1 MIVVH
6 HLNNSRSQ
14 RILWLLEEL
23 ALPYEIRRYQRQ
35 ATMLAPETLKK
46 VHPLGKAPVITDGDR
61 VIAESGAILEYLAE
75 RYDRQ
80 HLLSPQNEEAKLES
94 RYWLHYA
101 EGSLM
106 PLVVM
111 RLIFSRMGKPPVP
124 WLLRPVG
131 AAFGNGVRKGF
142 IDKQLATHRQFIEQ
156 HLAHRAWFAGEQL
169 SLADIQMS
177 FPIQGLA
184 ARGGLKEMPATQ
196 AWLDKVTRRP
206 AWQRAIQQGGELDLT
221 GSDN

>member
-23 ALPYEIRRYQRQ
+23 ELPYEIKRYQRQ
-35 ATMLAPETLKK
+35 TSMLAPPELKK

-61 VIAESGAILEYLAE
+61 VVAESGAILEYLVG
-75 RYDRQ
+75 RYYDRNR
-80 HLLSPQNEEAKLES
+80 LLTPLDEEEALEC

-124 WLLRPVG
+124 WLLRPIG

-142 IDKQLATHRQFIEQ
+142 LDKQLTTHRQFIEQ
-156 HLAHRAWFAGEQL
+156 HLTRLPWFAGQHL
-169 SLADIQMS
+169 TLADIQMT

-184 ARGGLKEMPATQ
+184 ARGGLDGMPATQ
-196 AWLDKVTRRP
+196 AWLDKISRRP
-206 AWQRAIQQGGELDLT
+206 AWQRAIQQGGELNLPD
-221 GSDN
+221 

>member
-1 MIVVH
+1 MITVH

-23 ALPYEIRRYQRQ
+23 ELPYEIKRYQRQ
-35 ATMLAPETLKK
+35 TSMLAPPELKK

-61 VIAESGAILEYLAE
+61 VVAESGAILEYLVG
-75 RYDRQ
+75 RYDRNR
-80 HLLSPQNEEAKLES
+80 LLTPLDEEEALEC

-124 WLLRPVG
+124 WLLRPIG

-142 IDKQLATHRQFIEQ
+142 LDKQLTTHRQFIEQ
-156 HLAHRAWFAGEQL
+156 HLTRLPWFAGQHL
-169 SLADIQMS
+169 TLADIQMS

-184 ARGGLKEMPATQ
+184 ARGGLDGMPATQ
-196 AWLDKVTRRP
+196 AWLDKISRRP
-206 AWQRAIQQGGELDLT
+206 AWQRAIQQGGELNLPD
-221 GSDN
+221 

>member
-23 ALPYEIRRYQRQ
+23 ELPYEIKRYQRQ
-35 ATMLAPETLKK
+35 ASMLAPAELKK
-46 VHPLGKAPVITDGDR
+46 IHPLGKAPVIVDGER
-61 VIAESGAILEYLAE
+61 VVAESGAILEYLAE
-75 RYDRQ
+75 RYDRNR
-80 HLLSPQNEEAKLES
+80 LLTPLDKDEALEC

-124 WLLRPVG
+124 WLLRPIG

-142 IDKQLATHRQFIEQ
+142 LDKQLATHRQFIEQ
-156 HLAHRAWFAGEQL
+156 HLTKQPWFAGQHL
-169 SLADIQMS
+169 TLADIQMS
-177 FPIQGLA
+177 FPIQGLS
-184 ARGGLKEMPATQ
+184 ARGGLDDMPATQ
-196 AWLDKVTRRP
+196 AWLDKISRRP
-206 AWQRAIQQGGELDLT
+206 AWQRAIQQGGELNLPD
-221 GSDN
+221 